1 MNTIILRKI
10 VEGTPRKELGMMQNI
25 RKRKE
30 SKRKEQGKARFDK
43 EKLVK
48 LKKEKKEEKEE
59 NIGKLKKKLE
69 RKQNKKFKKQMKK
82 EKDKPEEKYSDISRR
97 KRMKVWMLVVAL
109 ISCLFIGRIAW
120 IQFVMGEEL
129 KQMAYEQQSLDRAV
143 NPRRGTIYDATG
155 KTILAVSSTV
165 NTITVN
171 PNNISK
177 ENKEKVAR
185 ALSNIFELDYETVLK
200 KVKKNT
206 SIETIVRRIEKKK
219 ADELRIWMEDNGIT
233 VGINID
239 EDTKRYYPYNSLASQ
254 VIGFCGSDNQGLDG
268 IEAIYEEELQGEKG
282 RITKVTDANG
292 GEIEGEGENYI
303 SAIDG
308 NDLVISIDATI
319 QGIAEKYLKEA
330 CIDNVCTDG
339 GNIIIMNPKTGDIL
353 AMAGYPNYNLNEPY
367 ETTIEELKGNWDN
380 LSESDQIKEMQ
391 KVWRNKAVADTYEP
405 GSTFKLI
412 TTSAALE
419 EGITTTDK
427 EGEFCCTGGITIAGV
442 RISCWRYYNPH
453 GSESLRQALMNSC
466 NPVFIGLGQEI
477 GVSKYYD
484 YLEKFGLLKR
494 TGIDLP
500 GEAGSIFLK
509 EDKVGPVE
517 LATISFGQRF
527 EITPIQMI
535 TAVSTIANKETYV
548 KPRIVKQII
557 DSQTGEITNIP
568 VEETEKV
575 ISKETAEGVLS
586 MMGSVVAQGTGK
598 NAQVQGYSIGGK
610 TGTSEDGVNTGKY
623 VTSFVGVAPVS
634 DPEVVILITL
644 YNPTGEGGHQGGG
657 VAAPIA
663 SQVLGEVLPYL
674 EIQQDNISE
683 EDIKKE
689 VEVPN
694 VVGMTISEAKK
705 VLEEAGVGISYEEVE
720 EDISEKIVTSQVPV
734 GGIKIYEG
742 TNVVIEYGEK

>member
-1 MNTIILRKI
+1 MRLRMNTGKRKGNKRKTKRGFYREKERKKIIPRFD
-10 VEGTPRKELGMMQNI
+10 RKEIMNI
-25 RKRKE
+25 
-30 SKRKEQGKARFDK
+30 
-43 EKLVK
+43 
-48 LKKEKKEEKEE
+48 KKEKAEKIE
-59 NIGKLKKKLE
+59 NVERLKKKFE
-69 RKQNKKFKKQMKK
+69 KKQNKKYRKQIK
-82 EKDKPEEKYSDISRR
+82 EDKVKAEEKYSEISRR
-97 KRMKVWMLVVAL
+97 KRFKVAIVAVCL
-109 ISCLFIGRIAW
+109 IFTVFIGRIAW
-120 IQFVMGEEL
+120 IQFVMGDEL
-129 KQMAYEQQSLDRAV
+129 KRMAYEQQSLERAV

-165 NTITVN
+165 NTVTVN
-171 PNNISK
+171 PTNISK
-177 ENKEKVAR
+177 ENKEKVAE
-185 ALSNIFELDYETVLK
+185 ALSNIFDLDYETVLK
-200 KVKKNT
+200 KVNKKT
-206 SIETIVRRIEKKK
+206 SIENIARKVEKEKT
-219 ADELRIWMEDNGIT
+219 DELRVWMEANNIET
-233 VGINID
+233 GINID

-268 IEAIYEEELQGEKG
+268 IEAIYEDELQGEKG

-292 GEIEGEGENYI
+292 GEIENEGESYT
-303 SAIDG
+303 SAVDG
-308 NDLVISIDATI
+308 NDLVLSIDATI

-330 CIDNVCTDG
+330 CIDNKCTDG
-339 GNIIIMNPKTGDIL
+339 GNIIVMNPKTGDIL
-353 AMAGYPNYNLNEPY
+353 AMAGYPDYNLNTPY
-367 ETTIEELKGNWDN
+367 ETTIEELRESWDN
-380 LSESDQIKEMQ
+380 LSETEQVAEMQ

-412 TTSAALE
+412 TASAALE

-427 EGEFCCTGGITIAGV
+427 QGEFCCTGGITVAGV

-535 TAVSTIANKETYV
+535 TAVSTIANKGTYV

-557 DSQTGEITNIP
+557 NSVTGEITDIP
-568 VEETEKV
+568 IEETEGV
-575 ISKETAEGVLS
+575 ISQKTAEDVLS
-586 MMGSVVAQGTGK
+586 MMGTVVAEGTGK
-598 NAQVQGYSIGGK
+598 NARVQGYSIGGK

-634 DPEVVILITL
+634 DPQVVVLITL

-657 VAAPIA
+657 VAAPIG

-674 EIQQDNISE
+674 EVQKDNLTE
-683 EDIKKE
+683 DDIKEE

-694 VVGMTISEAKK
+694 VTGLTVSEAKK
-705 VLEEAGVGISYEEVE
+705 ILEDVGLEISYKETEENVA
-720 EDISEKIVTSQVPV
+720 DKTVTVQVPV
-734 GGIKIYEG
+734 SGIEIYEG
-742 TNVVIEYGEK
+742 TKVVVEYK

>member
-1 MNTIILRKI
+1 MRLRMNTGKRKGNKRKTKRGFYREKERKKIIPRFD
-10 VEGTPRKELGMMQNI
+10 RKEIMNI
-25 RKRKE
+25 
-30 SKRKEQGKARFDK
+30 
-43 EKLVK
+43 
-48 LKKEKKEEKEE
+48 KKEKAEKIE
-59 NIGKLKKKLE
+59 NVERLKKKFE
-69 RKQNKKFKKQMKK
+69 KKQNKKYRKQIK
-82 EKDKPEEKYSDISRR
+82 EDKVKAEEKYSEISRR
-97 KRMKVWMLVVAL
+97 KRFKVAIVAVCL
-109 ISCLFIGRIAW
+109 IFTVFIGRIAW
-120 IQFVMGEEL
+120 IQFVMGDEL
-129 KQMAYEQQSLDRAV
+129 KRMAYEQQSLERAV

-165 NTITVN
+165 NTVTVN
-171 PNNISK
+171 PTNISK
-177 ENKEKVAR
+177 ENKEKVAE
-185 ALSNIFELDYETVLK
+185 ALSNIFDLDYETVLK
-200 KVKKNT
+200 KVNKKT
-206 SIETIVRRIEKKK
+206 SIENIARKVEKEKT
-219 ADELRIWMEDNGIT
+219 DELRVWMEANNIET
-233 VGINID
+233 GINID

-254 VIGFCGSDNQGLDG
+254 VIGFCGFDNQGLDG
-268 IEAIYEEELQGEKG
+268 IEAIYEDELQGEKG

-292 GEIEGEGENYI
+292 GEIENEGESYT
-303 SAIDG
+303 SAVDG
-308 NDLVISIDATI
+308 NDLVLSIDATI

-330 CIDNVCTDG
+330 CIDNKCTDG
-339 GNIIIMNPKTGDIL
+339 GNIIVMNPKTGDIL
-353 AMAGYPNYNLNEPY
+353 AMAGYPDYNLNTPY
-367 ETTIEELKGNWDN
+367 ETTIEELRESWDN
-380 LSESDQIKEMQ
+380 LSETEQVAEMQ

-412 TTSAALE
+412 TASAALE

-427 EGEFCCTGGITIAGV
+427 QGEFCCTGGITVAGV

-535 TAVSTIANKETYV
+535 TAVSTIANKGTYV

-557 DSQTGEITNIP
+557 NSVTGEITDIP
-568 VEETEKV
+568 IEETEGV
-575 ISKETAEGVLS
+575 ISQKTAEDVLS
-586 MMGSVVAQGTGK
+586 MMGTVVAEGTGK
-598 NAQVQGYSIGGK
+598 NARVQGYSIGGK

-634 DPEVVILITL
+634 DPQVVVLITL

-657 VAAPIA
+657 VAAPIG

-674 EIQQDNISE
+674 EVQKDNLTE
-683 EDIKKE
+683 DDIKEE

-694 VVGMTISEAKK
+694 VTGLTVSEAKK
-705 VLEEAGVGISYEEVE
+705 ILEDVGLEISYEETE
-720 EDISEKIVTSQVPV
+720 ENVADKTVTVQVPV
-734 GGIKIYEG
+734 SGIEIYEG
-742 TNVVIEYGEK
+742 TKVVVEYK